1 MELRDF
7 IAETLLQIVDGVRK
21 AQSGEQGTNVN
32 AQMATADF
40 GGHLVNMGTYGVATR
55 VDFDVSVSAE
65 SSGNAG
71 AKLTVFGVGV
81 AGGAEHKAGAAN
93 RISFSVPVRLPD
105 GDTARA
111 GRIDEE
117 SRRQAQSY
125 SRNADEGGWMGQ

>member
-7 IAETLLQIVDGVRK
+7 IAETLSQIVDGVRK
-21 AQSGEQGTNVN
+21 AQSGEMGTNVN

-55 VDFDVSVSAE
+55 VDFDVSISAE

-81 AGGAEHKAGAAN
+81 GGGADHKAASAN

-105 GDTARA
+105 GDSGRA
-111 GRIDEE
+111 NRIQNEE
-117 SRRQAQSY
+117 REQWAQVDRQQRRDY
-125 SRNADEGGWMGQ
+125 SSF